1 LHCFCINEKEA
12 EASAASSN
20 DVLSGML
27 SGGFVQDSAQS
38 RPEPLID
45 NGHHFNDLSRNDQ
58 RNIRRRQQ
66 RATDLPRE
74 QQWASQGVQLK
85 NTTK

>member
-1 LHCFCINEKEA
+1 
-12 EASAASSN
+12 
-20 DVLSGML
+20 ML